1 MRGTRRH
8 PRPAGAPL
16 RQPIRLRFPLL
27 DGFPPATT
35 IGAEHPEWHLHGHYY
50 PPLLRSATVRKFVV
64 GYELAAEAQRDFTP
78 EDAAAQLRAVSE
90 APSARLTAGGGVPE
104 RKG

>member
-35 IGAEHPEWHLHGHYY
+35 TGAEHPEWHLHGHYY
-50 PPLLRSATVRKFVV
+50 PPLLRSATVRKVVV
-64 GYELAAEAQRDFTP
+64 GYELIALLNVWTGYPLKDHRDRQVAAPTTAVNRDY
-78 EDAAAQLRAVSE
+78 
-90 APSARLTAGGGVPE
+90 
-104 RKG
+104 